1 MTIQRKKFL
10 ELICQNEN
18 FSSFKHFHD
27 TAITRFKFITK
38 LKSKALKSKPI
49 EMNKVNK
56 KVKLYTLLAIN
67 QKLYSVSPDV
77 DEYFEIIN
85 ENRKKKNRE
94 KAI

>member
-1 MTIQRKKFL
+1 
-10 ELICQNEN
+10 
-18 FSSFKHFHD
+18 
-27 TAITRFKFITK
+27 
-38 LKSKALKSKPI
+38 
-49 EMNKVNK
+49 MNKVNK
-56 KVKLYTLLAIN
+56 KVKLYTLLTIN